1 MANDLIAI
9 GAVVSLS
16 INGSTL
22 DELEFALE
30 GPQGDAHSGFTR
42 RLGGHDGEYT
52 RTSDLKTGAPILNW
66 RAWSGLSAEEI
77 RETENALGAEIPP
90 GCLLE
95 NIIFSGIPK
104 FTKLPPTT
112 RFVFPARRGENG
124 IRQAILAV
132 WEENTPCSVVGARLA
147 ALHDRPTL
155 KKQFVSA
162 ATNKRGVVGLVLAPG
177 EVRRGDEVRVYSP
190 TRA

>member
-1 MANDLIAI
+1 VANDLIGTGQVI
-9 GAVVSLS
+9 SLC

-22 DELEFALE
+22 EELAFSLE
-30 GPQGDAHSGFTR
+30 GPRGDAHTGFTR
-42 RLGGHDGEYT
+42 QLGGHDGEYT
-52 RTSDLKTGAPILNW
+52 RTSDLKTGAPIFNW

-77 RETENALGAEIPP
+77 RETEDALGAAIPP

-95 NIIFSGIPK
+95 NIIISGIPN
-104 FTKLPPTT
+104 FSKLPPTT
-112 RFVFPARRGENG
+112 RLVFPARQSKSG
-124 IRQAILAV
+124 RQAILAV

-162 ATNKRGVVGLVLAPG
+162 AANKRGVVGIVLAPG

-190 TRA
+190 TRG